1 MGFKHGFLFAIGAV
15 FALAVIFTII
25 GSTMAQNVTTVT
37 NSSQYKGTITVPGT
51 GTVYANP
58 DTAQVSIGVTND
70 AATATQA
77 MSDNAQAMT
86 NVINAIEQLGIAS
99 TDVKTS
105 TVSLQPKY
113 AYEYPTTSVA
123 PSTVYNNATSADS
136 SGTMIPAITS
146 TPLIPVATSTP
157 TVLTTQIV
165 GYTAT
170 NTVTVTIRDLTLVGP
185 VIDAGSNNGANQV
198 NGVTFTLSD
207 SLAASVYQQ
216 ALQSAMTNGET
227 KAQTLA
233 TAAGISGIELKTISE
248 SSVYYP
254 VAYQAFDAVPS
265 AEGEVSTPISSGQ
278 NQVTATVSLTYVYPL
293 Q

>member
-37 NSSQYKGTITVPGT
+37 NSSQYKGTITVTGT
-51 GTVYANP
+51 GTVYVVP
-58 DTAQVSIGVTND
+58 DMAQVSIGVTND

-86 NVINAIEQLGIAS
+86 NVINAIGQLGIAS

-113 AYEYPTTSVA
+113 AYEYPTTVE
-123 PSTVYNNATSADS
+123 PSTAYNNASSGGS

-146 TPLIPVATSTP
+146 SPLIPVATTSP

-170 NTVTVTIRDLTLVGP
+170 NMVTVTIRDLTLVGP
-185 VIDAGSNNGANQV
+185 VIDAGYNNGANQV
-198 NGVTFTLSD
+198 NGVTYTLSD

-216 ALQSAMTNGET
+216 ALQSAMTNGAA

-248 SSVYYP
+248 SSMYYP
-254 VAYQAFDAVPS
+254 VSFQALEPAAS
-265 AEGEVSTPISSGQ
+265 ADDVVSTPVSSGQ
-278 NQVTATVSLTYVYPL
+278 NQVTATVSLTYAYPM

>member
-1 MGFKHGFLFAIGAV
+1 MGFKRGFLFAIGAV

-37 NSSQYKGTITVPGT
+37 NSSQYKGTITVTGT
-51 GTVYANP
+51 GTVYAVP
-58 DTAQVSIGVTND
+58 DMAQVSIGVTND

-86 NVINAIEQLGIAS
+86 NVINAIEQLGIPS

-113 AYEYPTTSVA
+113 AYEYPTTVE
-123 PSTVYNNATSADS
+123 PSTAYNNASSGGS
-136 SGTMIPAITS
+136 SGTMVPAITS
-146 TPLIPVATSTP
+146 SPLIPVATASP

-170 NTVTVTIRDLTLVGP
+170 NMVTVTIRDLTLVGP
-185 VIDAGSNNGANQV
+185 VIDAGYSNGANQV
-198 NGVTFTLSD
+198 NGVTYTLSD

-216 ALQSAMTNGET
+216 ALQSAMTNGAA

-248 SSVYYP
+248 SSMYYP
-254 VAYQAFDAVPS
+254 VSFQALEPAAS
-265 AEGEVSTPISSGQ
+265 ADDVVSTPVSSGQ
-278 NQVTATVSLTYVYPL
+278 NQVTATVSLTYAYPM